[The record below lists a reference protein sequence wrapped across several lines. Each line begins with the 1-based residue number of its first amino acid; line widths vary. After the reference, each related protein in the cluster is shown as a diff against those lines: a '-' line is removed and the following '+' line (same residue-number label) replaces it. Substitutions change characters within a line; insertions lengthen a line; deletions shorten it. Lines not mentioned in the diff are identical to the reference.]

1 MIQRESI
8 IVTVGDFDDITYDD
22 LQILKACKLKGD
34 WLVVGVHS
42 DEYLSLSGRKLK
54 NNYRERKELVESI
67 CFVDEVFT
75 FNDIDGTSCNLLRI
89 IKMCYPISNIIYVS
103 EKGMENMPEYR
114 IRGIKFAVI
123 K

>member
-54 NNYRERKELVESI
+54 NNYRERKELVESV